1 MRTDRLIVC
10 IAALLYAVFLLPV
23 RTFAA
28 DKISDVV
35 GGIVAYEMKQNDAD
49 DMQEWADA
57 LADSA
62 GEGAEWYA
70 MVLSHK
76 NCDLSRYGA
85 ALERHIAEKP
95 TRSISTRQKYS
106 LALLAAGT
114 DNDYVRETASLPTDD
129 MSLMNYIYGIHLMHS
144 LGGYEDRC
152 AVFAEYILKQQHEDG
167 GWSVIGDKG
176 DTDVTA
182 MVISSLAPMY
192 ENSTDISASVERGI
206 TFLSEHQLESGG
218 FMSMGAENPESSA
231 QVIMA
236 LTALKIDF
244 MSDERFIKNGS
255 TMIDAVM
262 KYRTED
268 GAFSHKE
275 GAAADKTATVQMF
288 YALSYYLDS
297 DCGNYFFFDFKRS
310 APPPAE
316 TSAETSAETASG
328 TSETT
333 VTSAPAPQTEAEVN
347 TETTVGDLS
356 LTGSTESTR
365 PELKTLLLITAAAAG
380 GIVCI
385 VLMLTGRRSI
395 KNFIAVG
402 TVTAAAL
409 VIILVSD
416 IHFADE
422 YYSGSPEKGDIV
434 GTVTLSIDCRTVAGL
449 TDTEYIP
456 ADGIILPPTQFD
468 IDSDDTVY
476 DILVEAARKY
486 NIHAENTGSSGNAH
500 GMVYI
505 SGINYLY
512 EFDYGDL
519 SGWMYRVNGTAPS
532 VGCGEYRL
540 SDGDIIEWL
549 YTTDIGNDLAGTE

>member
-10 IAALLYAVFLLPV
+10 IAALLYAVFFLPV

-35 GGIVAYEMKQNDAD
+35 GGIVAYEMKRNDAD

-57 LADSA
+57 LAKSA

-70 MVLSHK
+70 MVLSHEG
-76 NCDLSRYGA
+76 CDLTGYGA
-85 ALERHIAEKP
+85 ALEKHITENP

-129 MSLMNYIYGIHLMHS
+129 MSLMNYIYGLHLMHS

-152 AVFAEYILKQQHEDG
+152 AVFAEHILTQQHEDG

-176 DTDVTA
+176 DIDVTA

-192 ENSTDISASVERGI
+192 EDSTDISASVERGVA
-206 TFLSEHQLESGG
+206 FLSEHQLESGG

-236 LTALKIDF
+236 LTALKTDF

-255 TMIDAVM
+255 TIIDAVM
-262 KYRTED
+262 KFRTED

-275 GAAADKTATVQMF
+275 GTSADRTATVQMF

-297 DCGNYFFFDFKRS
+297 ECGNYYFFDLKRT

-316 TSAETSAETASG
+316 TSAETSAETAPG

-333 VTSAPAPQTEAEVN
+333 VTSAPATQTEEY

-356 LTGSTESTR
+356 LTGSTESRR
-365 PELKTLLLITAAAAG
+365 PELKTLLLIAVAAAG
-380 GIVCI
+380 GIVCL
-385 VLMLTGRRSI
+385 VLVLTRRRSI

-402 TVTAAAL
+402 TVTAAAA

-422 YYSGSPEKGDIV
+422 YYSGLPEKGDIV

-456 ADGIILPPTQFD
+456 ADGMILPPTQFD

-486 NIHAENTGSSGNAH
+486 GIHAENTGSSGNAH
-500 GMVYI
+500 GMVY
-505 SGINYLY
+505 
-512 EFDYGDL
+512 
-519 SGWMYRVNGTAPS
+519 
-532 VGCGEYRL
+532 
-540 SDGDIIEWL
+540 
-549 YTTDIGNDLAGTE
+549 